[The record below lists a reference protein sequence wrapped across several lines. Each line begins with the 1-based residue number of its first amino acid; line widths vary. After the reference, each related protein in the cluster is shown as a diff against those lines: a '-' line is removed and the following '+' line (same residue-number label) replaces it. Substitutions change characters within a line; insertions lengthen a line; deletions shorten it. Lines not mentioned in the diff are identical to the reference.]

1 MRDLRSTIPTNP
13 NEPYPVR
20 NVDKITHIIIH
31 HSATEKGSA
40 RAYANWH
47 IKQYDW
53 PGIAYHYV
61 LDPDGTV
68 NKTLD
73 HHKVGHHCK
82 GMNTKS
88 IGIVLTGNFMLT
100 EPTEAQISSLVNLL
114 ADLRKNTDWVVG
126 YHDQYNK
133 PECPG
138 KFFPKDIVARRLNV
152 IENPPDPADEHEPD
166 IPMPDDPPEEPEE
179 PEPEPE
185 HPGKYR
191 GGCRPPFFF
200 INIP

>member
-1 MRDLRSTIPTNP
+1 MRDLRSTIPTNFDKS
-13 NEPYPVR
+13 YPVR
-20 NVDKITHIIIH
+20 NVDEITHIIIH
-31 HSATEKGSA
+31 HSATKTGSA

-61 LDPDGTV
+61 IDPDGTV

-73 HHKVGHHCK
+73 HHKVGYHCK
-82 GMNTKS
+82 GINTKS

-100 EPTEAQISSLVNLL
+100 EPTEPQISSLVNLL
-114 ADLRKNTDWVVG
+114 ADLRKMTSWVVG

-133 PECPG
+133 PQCPG
-138 KFFPKDIVARRLNV
+138 KFFPKDVVARRLNV
-152 IENPPDPADEHEPD
+152 IENPPLPEDEHEPD
-166 IPMPDDPPEEPEE
+166 VPMPDDPPEEPEE
-179 PEPEPE
+179 PNP
-185 HPGKYR
+185 PGKPDSSKNP
-191 GGCRPPFFF
+191 GCFPWLF